1 MKYPINLTNKP
12 FEQDQEYHG
21 HWYIMIICKNSLK
34 MWFHSGLIEK
44 KTCQS
49 SPVLFDEIQH
59 NKIITIQCHILQS
72 TTVTKITWNA
82 SLSRVG

>member
-12 FEQDQEYHG
+12 VRARPG
-21 HWYIMIICKNSLK
+21 ISWSLIYYDYMQK
-34 MWFHSGLIEK
+34 FSQNVISFRSNRK

-59 NKIITIQCHILQS
+59 NKIITMQCHILQS
-72 TTVTKITWNA
+72 TTVTKIT
-82 SLSRVG
+82 